1 MNCDVWLFLDKWRLY
16 FHDNNQNMQSGS
28 VDPTIWFTAQHGSST
43 TLSCSMWHTTVA
55 NYRRYRVLRRES
67 LRVLANQK
75 ERSKVTGIAILVN
88 YGNGK
93 TWKSGHFPYPATLC
107 HSPNKRCEDSTKVSK
122 ALNSPCENIC
132 HEASPGCFSLSSSYA
147 LALHKTPGAPS
158 THLTHPRTS
167 ENLKPNFK
175 EDLSKWRFG
184 LCFLRWTCKFVAFVT
199 WLQVRNAFPPL
210 LILINT
216 TITLREIGHFVGHL
230 LWHSMPWWIP
240 LTVSDSLVIR
250 LRASPPEVMCPWVH
264 HRHSQQQRQRQ
275 Q

>member
-1 MNCDVWLFLDKWRLY
+1 MSLADILWI
-16 FHDNNQNMQSGS
+16 DNGSLSGDELWCLIISGQVAIVLPWQQSKYAEWF

-55 NYRRYRVLRRES
+55 TYRRYRVLRRES

-199 WLQVRNAFPPL
+199 WLQVRNAFP
-210 LILINT
+210 
-216 TITLREIGHFVGHL
+216 TI
-230 LWHSMPWWIP
+230 
-240 LTVSDSLVIR
+240 
-250 LRASPPEVMCPWVH
+250 ASF
-264 HRHSQQQRQRQ
+264 S
-275 Q
+275 